1 MAYIVQHLNRINSVM
16 WSLVA
21 KSLGNEHVHNDTE
34 KNQVYFIRAAIVIFY
49 VVTNIIVIA
58 NVIHH
63 W

>member
-1 MAYIVQHLNRINSVM
+1 M
-16 WSLVA
+16 WSLAA
-21 KSLGNEHVHNDTE
+21 KSLGNEPVHNDTE
-34 KNQVYFIRAAIVIFY
+34 KNQVYFIRATIVIFY